1 MCCHI
6 QYISSQCHHI
16 VARLAHK
23 LTSAGNQTLDST
35 MQLFS
40 FSATSC
46 KIRFW
51 KSFKIIFLPQLG
63 SWQVSLNPQAWR
75 WKPKQLDIFSSYC
88 WTSGCA
94 AVMSLHPVFLC
105 LQTHVSATIIGS
117 LPSKSQQLSVICEN
131 AFWLQSAFNSFQP
144 HHIPL
149 EFLIFC
155 LLFWSNS
162 SVRAIAAKRQ
172 LAITWNPWKC
182 QIDGWDSGWWT
193 SELPMHTNATKFCGK
208 NTNTVEVQKKYSR
221 EEYLGWVKLMGA
233 KVQKLMAAPIPR
245 YCCNC
250 SLDSRICTD
259 TIVQNNLIYKCTHAS
274 YAVKCTHVH

>member
-1 MCCHI
+1 MSSYCCQTCSQTHLGWESDSGFNDAAVLLFGHQLQNSLKFQNHI
-6 QYISSQCHHI
+6 FASVGFPPRFLILKHGGENQSSLI
-16 VARLAHK
+16 Y
-23 LTSAGNQTLDST
+23 
-35 MQLFS
+35 
-40 FSATSC
+40 
-46 KIRFW
+46 
-51 KSFKIIFLPQLG
+51 
-63 SWQVSLNPQAWR
+63 
-75 WKPKQLDIFSSYC
+75 IFSSYC
-88 WTSGCA
+88 WTSGFA
-94 AVMSLHPVFLC
+94 AVLSMHPVFLC
-105 LQTHVSATIIGS
+105 PQTHVSATIIGS

-208 NTNTVEVQKKYSR
+208 NTNTVGIQKKYRR

-245 YCCNC
+245 YCCNS

-259 TIVQNNLIYKCTHAS
+259 TIVRT
-274 YAVKCTHVH
+274 V